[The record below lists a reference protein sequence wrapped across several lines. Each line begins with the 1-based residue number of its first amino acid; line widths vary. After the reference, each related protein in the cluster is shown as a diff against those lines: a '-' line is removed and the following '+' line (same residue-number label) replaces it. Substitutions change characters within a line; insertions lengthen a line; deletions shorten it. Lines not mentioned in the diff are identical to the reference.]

1 MPNHV
6 LNRLHFDTDEETAKA
21 ILAFIQKD
29 DDGENEKYGPG
40 TFDFNKL
47 VPMPTEYLKT
57 GEWYNWR
64 WNNWGTK
71 WNAYEEEYDGG
82 NTISFLT
89 AWAPPHEVIEALSEQ
104 FPGVYFTHRWAEEEI
119 GVDVGQR
126 EYLNGVCVGDIEPEG
141 EAEAIAIASAVWGG
155 DPIDF
160 GFVLNQSGEGY
171 CQVDDDEYDVIELL
185 DRRMLFSN
193 GRLSP
198 DELPIG
204 LYAYELRMTDDGDRF
219 GALEPNVT
227 ENFGGTVLTDQPVDF
242 GDAGYIELTDE
253 TDPNFLG
260 YTRTMG
266 QFLRDEWEEE
276 EAETEGMT
284 LE

>member
-6 LNRLHFDTDEETAKA
+6 MNRLHFDTDEETAKA

-29 DDGENEKYGPG
+29 NDGENEKYGPG

-141 EAEAIAIASAVWGG
+141 EAEAIAINGQRLVAGT
-155 DPIDF
+155 DYTE
-160 GFVLNQSGEGY
+160 N
-171 CQVDDDEYDVIELL
+171 
-185 DRRMLFSN
+185 N
-193 GRLSP
+193 GRSITLLS
-198 DELPIG
+198 
-204 LYAYELRMTDDGDRF
+204 
-219 GALEPNVT
+219 
-227 ENFGGTVLTDQPVDF
+227 
-242 GDAGYIELTDE
+242 
-253 TDPNFLG
+253 
-260 YTRTMG
+260 YTPKDNDSLIFIAVKR
-266 QFLRDEWEEE
+266 
-276 EAETEGMT
+276 
-284 LE
+284 

>member
-6 LNRLHFDTDEETAKA
+6 MNRLHFDTDEETAKA

-57 GEWYNWR
+57 GEWYDWS

-104 FPGVYFTHRWAEEEI
+104 FPGVYFTHRWAEE
-119 GVDVGQR
+119 
-126 EYLNGVCVGDIEPEG
+126 
-141 EAEAIAIASAVWGG
+141 
-155 DPIDF
+155 
-160 GFVLNQSGEGY
+160 
-171 CQVDDDEYDVIELL
+171 
-185 DRRMLFSN
+185 
-193 GRLSP
+193 
-198 DELPIG
+198 
-204 LYAYELRMTDDGDRF
+204 
-219 GALEPNVT
+219 
-227 ENFGGTVLTDQPVDF
+227 
-242 GDAGYIELTDE
+242 
-253 TDPNFLG
+253 
-260 YTRTMG
+260 
-266 QFLRDEWEEE
+266 
-276 EAETEGMT
+276 
-284 LE
+284 

>member
-6 LNRLHFDTDEETAKA
+6 MNRLHFDTDEETAKA

-141 EAEAIAIASAVWGG
+141 EAEAIAIASAVWDG

-171 CQVDDDEYDVIELL
+171 CQVDDDEYDV
-185 DRRMLFSN
+185 M
-193 GRLSP
+193 
-198 DELPIG
+198 
-204 LYAYELRMTDDGDRF
+204 
-219 GALEPNVT
+219 
-227 ENFGGTVLTDQPVDF
+227 
-242 GDAGYIELTDE
+242 
-253 TDPNFLG
+253 
-260 YTRTMG
+260 
-266 QFLRDEWEEE
+266 
-276 EAETEGMT
+276 
-284 LE
+284 